1 MISFKAFVQSIHAA
15 VLEANN
21 TLMDKNQEILKKY
34 FIEVPHDA
42 VADQKVTDQSDSEQK
57 KPLRLKPLTVLLEYP
72 HIDSDGNLEL
82 TDISVPLITL
92 APLNMSQIEKVTF
105 TSEFEMQINDGEL
118 EIEFSN
124 RKSSNSLF
132 SKKNHIKKGKIEIVV
147 TPQDTAEGV
156 KILVEAYENA
166 LKRQL

>member
-1 MISFKAFVQSIHAA
+1 MIGFKDFIHAIHAA

-34 FIEVPHDA
+34 FKEVPDTT
-42 VADQKVTDQSDSEQK
+42 KSDSQK
-57 KPLRLKPLTVLLEYP
+57 TLRLEPLTVLLQYP
-72 HIDSDGNLEL
+72 NLNSDGNVEL

-105 TSEFEMQINDGEL
+105 TSEFEMQVNNSEL
-118 EIEFSN
+118 EIDFSDQK
-124 RKSSNSLF
+124 KSSF
-132 SKKNHIKKGKIEIVV
+132 FRKKPKTKTGKIEIVV

-156 KILVEAYENA
+156 KILVEAYENV
-166 LKRQL
+166 LKRQF

>member
-1 MISFKAFVQSIHAA
+1 MISFKEFVHAIHAA

-34 FIEVPHDA
+34 FKEVPD
-42 VADQKVTDQSDSEQK
+42 TSDTSK
-57 KPLRLKPLTVLLEYP
+57 DDPKGNVPLRLEPLTVNLEYP
-72 HIDSDGNLEL
+72 HLDSDGKVEL

-105 TSEFEMQINDGEL
+105 SSEFEMLVNEGEL
-118 EIEFSN
+118 EIDFSN
-124 RKSSNSLF
+124 RKRSNMF
-132 SKKNHIKKGKIEIVV
+132 SKKDKSKVGKIEIVV
-147 TPQDTAEGV
+147 TPQDTAEGI
-156 KILVEAYENA
+156 KILVEAYENV